1 MQAWWSLSKEPAVSV
16 LACPASLKGVL
27 TATEA
32 AAALIAGLGPDAMA
46 LPVADGGE
54 GTGQVLEAV
63 LGGRWHIA
71 QAADPLGRT
80 VRARWL
86 FLPDGTAVVE
96 SAEAIGL
103 GRLGEDELDPLAAS
117 SAGLGELMLAALA
130 EGPSSALGCLG
141 GSATVDGGAGLLSVV
156 PEWPPEVPLIVAC
169 DVRNRLLGARGAARV
184 FGPQKGASPE
194 VVEQLERRLAGIAT
208 LAPFRD
214 LPGAGAAGG
223 LGAALASLGGSLVE
237 GAELVLDR
245 IGFDGYARAASLVVT
260 GEGTVDRS
268 SLEGKATGAVLARC
282 RHLGVRCV
290 LFGGR
295 VVEGIEARALSGD
308 PTRAREDLRV
318 LGLSLR

>member
-1 MQAWWSLSKEPAVSV
+1 MSL

-32 AAALIAGLGPDAMA
+32 AAALVAGLGPHARA

-54 GTGQVLEAV
+54 GTAEVLASV
-63 LGGRWHIA
+63 LGGRWRAA
-71 QAADPLGRT
+71 QAADPLGRVVT
-80 VRARWL
+80 ARWL
-86 FLPDGTAVVE
+86 LLPDGTAVIE

-103 GRLGEDELDPLAAS
+103 GRLAAGELDPLAAS
-117 SAGLGELMLAALA
+117 SAGLGQILLAALHA
-130 EGPSSALGCLG
+130 EPTAVLVCLG
-141 GSATVDGGAGLLSVV
+141 GSATVDGGAGLLSIV
-156 PEWPPEVPLIVAC
+156 PEWPSRVPLIVAC
-169 DVRNRLLGARGAARV
+169 DVRNPLLGARGAARV
-184 FGPQKGASPE
+184 FAPQKGASPE
-194 VVEQLERRLAGIAT
+194 VVEALERRLAAMTRI
-208 LAPFRD
+208 APFRD
-214 LPGAGAAGG
+214 LRGAGAAGG

-245 IGFDGYARAASLVVT
+245 IGFDESARGASFVVT

-268 SLEGKATGAVLARC
+268 SFEGKATGAVLARC
-282 RHLGVRCV
+282 RRLGVPCV

-308 PTRAREDLRV
+308 PTRAREDLQA